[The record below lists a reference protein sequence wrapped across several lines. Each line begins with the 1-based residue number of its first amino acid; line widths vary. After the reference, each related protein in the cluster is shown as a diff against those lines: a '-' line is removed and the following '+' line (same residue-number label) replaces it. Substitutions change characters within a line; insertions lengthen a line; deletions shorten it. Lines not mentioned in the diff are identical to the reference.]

1 MKVPGIIT
9 RIGRAIANE
18 MRAGNDVRKLQRL
31 NDRMLA
37 DIGVARVDI
46 KGAEPCLAVRSAETI
61 PIPGGEALGPVDAA
75 SIQTRVVHASFEPAS
90 ATAS

>member
-1 MKVPGIIT
+1 MKVPCFIT
-9 RIGRAIANE
+9 RIGRAIGNE
-18 MRAGNDVRKLQRL
+18 LRARNDAHKLQRL

-46 KGAEPCLAVRSAETI
+46 KGAVPCLAVRSTDTI
-61 PIPGGEALGPVDAA
+61 PIPEGETLGPADAA
-75 SIQTRVVHASFEPAS
+75 GIQTRVVHASFELAS